1 MIELTN
7 ERDGKA
13 TREKE
18 GDTGMKQ
25 VKEKKN
31 IIICACCL

>member
-18 GDTGMKQ
+18 GDTDMKQ
-25 VKEKKN
+25 VEEKT
-31 IIICACCL
+31 IICACYQ